1 MRDRKL
7 WIGAFVT
14 VLTGFVALVFQGGWE
29 WVQGKLSDP
38 PGLTAY
44 SSGLI
49 GCNPRYLDA
58 PLAELHKQIKTIDHR
73 GVHIPTADDWPSLP
87 VTLQTS
93 TPQAIVVTGVKVS
106 VLSTRPLPEHG
117 SVVDAECG
125 GGMDERPFDVDL
137 TADPVSV
144 KPSVER
150 TGQGKVIQG
159 HDFPFKVASG
169 DPEQFTFN
177 IRNVAQDARFA
188 ITFSW
193 VSDGEPGSTRLD
205 NDGHGYRVMNLP
217 KNLPRYSKGEVGR
230 GKPAS

>member
-1 MRDRKL
+1 M
-7 WIGAFVT
+7 VT
-14 VLTGFVALVFQGGWE
+14 VLTGVVALVFQGGWE
-29 WVQGKLSDP
+29 WLQGQMSGP

-44 SSGLI
+44 SSGLL

-58 PLAELHKQIKTIDHR
+58 PLAELHKKAEKIDR
-73 GVHIPTADDWPSLP
+73 GGVHIPTAEAWPSLP

-117 SVVDAECG
+117 SVVDDECG

-137 TADPVSV
+137 TAVPVSV

-159 HDFPFKVASG
+159 RDFPFKVASG

-177 IRNVAQDARFA
+177 IRHVARDVRFVV
-188 ITFSW
+188 TFSW
-193 VSDGEPGSTRLD
+193 VSGGEPGSTRLD
-205 NDGHGYRVMNLP
+205 NEGRGYRVMNLP
-217 KNLPRYSKGEVGR
+217 KSLPRYSKADVFR
-230 GKPAS
+230 GKTLP